1 MLGPD
6 IECIGRLE
14 GRVLRQRGLVPS
26 KEEATANPVKSQPL
40 GSYQNPFDVDEEEE
54 EERAAGMNTGCDIRS
69 AVGIKSL

>member
-1 MLGPD
+1 MYWQT
-6 IECIGRLE
+6 GRKE

-26 KEEATANPVKSQPL
+26 KEEEATANPVKSQPL
-40 GSYQNPFDVDEEEE
+40 GSYQNPFDVEEEEE